1 MALPRPI
8 KLTIASVL
16 VVLAVGTVIY
26 LNEPE
31 SNSTFQTTNDAYI
44 EADFSSVGAKLSGTV
59 KAVLVEENQQ
69 VKQGDLM
76 VLIEDDDVKLAV
88 AASKAKAHSANANLA
103 SIKAKLSQQ
112 HTKIEQAEATY
123 EASKAALALA
133 KANQTRF
140 SNLAQDG
147 SGSKQALQQADAQL
161 TIAQA
166 NVAKSKAELTFTQQ
180 QTQVLEASLD
190 AARAALEL
198 AEADL
203 DTQTLKLSY
212 TKVYAPIDG
221 IIGKKLARVGE
232 FINTGEPL
240 MVVVPSNT
248 LYITANYRETQL
260 AHIKA
265 GQTVNVEVDALPG
278 ITLKGKVASL
288 GPASNVSYSAVAPHN
303 ATGNFTKIVQRLPIR
318 IGLDGAQ
325 EHIEDLRVGMS
336 VVPTIETSV
345 GK

>member
-16 VVLAVGTVIY
+16 VVLAVGTVVY

-123 EASKAALALA
+123 EASKAALA
-133 KANQTRF
+133 
-140 SNLAQDG
+140 
-147 SGSKQALQQADAQL
+147 
-161 TIAQA
+161 
-166 NVAKSKAELTFTQQ
+166 FTQQ

>member
-16 VVLAVGTVIY
+16 VVLAVGTVVY

-123 EASKAALALA
+123 EASK
-133 KANQTRF
+133 
-140 SNLAQDG
+140 
-147 SGSKQALQQADAQL
+147 QALQQADAQL

-221 IIGKKLARVGE
+221 IIGKKLARVGSR
-232 FINTGEPL
+232 P
-240 MVVVPSNT
+240 
-248 LYITANYRETQL
+248 
-260 AHIKA
+260 
-265 GQTVNVEVDALPG
+265 
-278 ITLKGKVASL
+278 
-288 GPASNVSYSAVAPHN
+288 
-303 ATGNFTKIVQRLPIR
+303 
-318 IGLDGAQ
+318 
-325 EHIEDLRVGMS
+325 
-336 VVPTIETSV
+336 
-345 GK
+345 